1 MNQTPPSVARATST
15 PLAVLLAAGRGSRF
29 SGPTHKLLAEFRG
42 RPVLAWA
49 IDAVVQADLPL
60 CIVTG
65 LDPQVEVLADTLVR
79 NLALTATR
87 EDSIRVVR
95 NPLAHTGMASSLAA
109 AVALANDLGATS
121 IVVGLGDQPLVPS
134 EAWRAVADAEPLDR
148 IAIAEYRA
156 AGADDTA
163 PQRANPVRLP
173 RAVWPEL
180 PTSGDRGARD
190 LLRNRPGHVIAVACP
205 GNPADIDT
213 LEDLHRWN
221 S

>member
-121 IVVGLGDQPLVPS
+121 IVVGLGDQPSFRAKPGGRWPMPS
-134 EAWRAVADAEPLDR
+134 HSTDR
-148 IAIAEYRA
+148 IAEYRA
-156 AGADDTA
+156 AGAADTA